1 MSLSDL
7 TKPWAALSY
16 GFLDSSA
23 KRELRR
29 KMLKAVAVPGCQMPY
44 ASREVPMAR
53 GWGTGGLQVSL
64 TLVNPRTRVKVID
77 QGADDSVNAA
87 SIRRFIA
94 RVAGTPTTTD
104 TLEADLIQSRH
115 RIPEEILRD
124 DQVLVLQVP
133 NPEPLRPVQPNMSV
147 ARQMHADADYG
158 RMWLQLYEQIV
169 RSGRVMQGA
178 SYPSLVHGRHVMTPS
193 PIPRWDVPKLHADAD
208 YGRMWLQ
215 LYEQIVRS
223 GRVMQGASY
232 PSLVHGRH
240 VMTPSPIPRWD
251 VPKLH
256 MAKHLTILSAGR
268 EKRIFAVP
276 PFTRVEPLV
285 FSDVP
290 YKVEDHAGLTCHR
303 SGAQGFFMNEIPQD
317 DGSSAFEVS
326 DSDWGVKAIRHREGS
341 GPTLGETW
349 YKDGEFKP

>member
-1 MSLSDL
+1 MSLKSL
-7 TKPWAALSY
+7 TRDWEPMSY
-16 GFLDSSA
+16 GFLDASA

-64 TLVNPRTRVKVID
+64 TLINPNTCVKVID

-87 SIRRFIA
+87 SIRSFLA
-94 RVAGTPTTTD
+94 RVSGAPTTLD

-115 RIPEEILRD
+115 RIPEEVLRE

-133 NPEPLRPVQPNMSV
+133 NPEPLRSVQPNMSI

-169 RSGRVMQGA
+169 RSGRIMQGA
-178 SYPSLVHGRHVMTPS
+178 SYPSMVNGRHVMTPS
-193 PIPRWDVPKLHADAD
+193 PIPRWDVPKLN
-208 YGRMWLQ
+208 
-215 LYEQIVRS
+215 
-223 GRVMQGASY
+223 
-232 PSLVHGRH
+232 
-240 VMTPSPIPRWD
+240 
-251 VPKLH
+251 

-276 PFTRVEPLV
+276 PYTRVEPLV
-285 FSDVP
+285 FDDVP
-290 YKVEDHAGLTCHR
+290 YKVEEHANLTCYR
-303 SGAQGFFMNEIPQD
+303 SGVRGFFMNEIPQD
-317 DGSSAFEVS
+317 DGSSTHEIS
-326 DSDWGVKAIRHREGS
+326 DSEYGVKAIRSTEGDDIA
-341 GPTLGETW
+341 LGKTW
-349 YKDGEFKP
+349 YENGEMSS

>member
-1 MSLSDL
+1 MSLMAL
-7 TKPWAALSY
+7 TRDWEPMSY
-16 GFLDSSA
+16 GFLDGSA
-23 KRELRR
+23 KREIRR
-29 KMLKAVAVPGCQMPY
+29 RMLKAIAVPGCQIPY

-53 GWGTGGLQVSL
+53 GWGTGGLQISC
-64 TLVNPRTRVKVID
+64 TLVNPRTRLKVID

-87 SIRRFIA
+87 SIRSFLA
-94 RVAGTPTTTD
+94 RVSGAPTTTD

-115 RIPEEILRD
+115 RIPEEVLRD

-178 SYPSLVHGRHVMTPS
+178 AYPSLVNGR
-193 PIPRWDVPKLHADAD
+193 
-208 YGRMWLQ
+208 Y
-215 LYEQIVRS
+215 
-223 GRVMQGASY
+223 
-232 PSLVHGRH
+232 

-256 MAKHLTILSAGR
+256 MARHLTILSAGR
-268 EKRIFAVP
+268 EKRLHAVP

-285 FSDVP
+285 FDDIP
-290 YKVEDHAGLTCHR
+290 YRVEEHARLTCHR
-303 SGAQGFFMNEIPQD
+303 SGVRGYFMNEIPQA
-317 DGSSAFEVS
+317 DGSSAFELS
-326 DSDWGVKAIRHREGS
+326 DSDLGAKAIRRGEGADV
-341 GPTLGETW
+341 TIGETW
-349 YKDGEFKP
+349 YRKGELAQ